1 MKAQMNFP
9 SLDAPSWQQ
18 PIACP
23 QHVQYCT
30 ALYVPTAARCS
41 SRRVMVMGRR
51 AETRCDDRHGSGARK
66 ACRFPLHGPWLNL
79 FQASG

>member
-23 QHVQYCT
+23 QHVLHCT
-30 ALYVPTAARCS
+30 VRAHSRKVPQPAGDGDRAAGGDAMIGTAPAPGRLADS
-41 SRRVMVMGRR
+41 PYMRRG
-51 AETRCDDRHGSGARK
+51 
-66 ACRFPLHGPWLNL
+66 
-79 FQASG
+79 